1 MFVRSLIS
9 TACIS
14 LAILT
19 GASAFAGSIAI
30 TGHDNDFHRST
41 QALAQL
47 RGMIA
52 LARNGSVL
60 PVVTFDQGTQLTTAL
75 TAIGVPWVNVSLPA
89 NVLPT
94 VFDATLY
101 SAMAVASDTSCGG
114 CDNTAAMST
123 ALAAQSA
130 AIATFLNAGRGIVAL
145 AGGSNAGYY
154 AFLPQTAGVPSG
166 APPSTGYFQTP
177 VGLANGIPAV
187 NGDPTHNVF
196 AEPGSGGTAAAY
208 QVAERLTGGTF
219 LNIPETLICVNC
231 TTFGGILNGG
241 ADTAFQIRYA
251 SNLTSGDSV
260 INITNT
266 GANGASL
273 FGPGFG
279 GAAGNTCVNVYAFS
293 PDEQLISCCSCLI
306 TPNGLVSLS
315 VNSDLVSNTLTGVR
329 PNSVVI
335 KLVNTGA
342 SDTFTGTNC
351 TNSAALA
358 TFGAGPFPIAVGM
371 LAYGTTIH
379 TAPGAQGSL
388 AVTETPFLSATLSEQ
403 ELASIKNRCANII
416 GNGSTFGICRS
427 CRVGG
432 LGATR

>member
-1 MFVRSLIS
+1 MSVRSLFTS
-9 TACIS
+9 ACIS

-19 GASAFAGSIAI
+19 GASAYAGSIAI
-30 TGHDNDFHRST
+30 TGHDDDFHQSI
-41 QALAQL
+41 QSLAQL

-60 PVVTFDQGTQLTTAL
+60 PVVTFDEGTQLTTAL
-75 TAIGVPWVNVSLPA
+75 TAIGVPWVNISLPA
-89 NVLPT
+89 NVLPA
-94 VFDATLY
+94 VFNATLY

-145 AGGSNAGYY
+145 AGGTNAGYY
-154 AFLPQTAGVPSG
+154 AFLPQTAGVPVG

-177 VGLANGIPAV
+177 VGLANSIPAV

-196 AEPGSGGTAAAY
+196 SEPGSGGTAAAY
-208 QVAERLTGGTF
+208 QVAERLTAGAF
-219 LNIPETLICVNC
+219 LNTPETLICVNC
-231 TTFGGILNGG
+231 TTSGGILNGG
-241 ADTAFQIRYA
+241 AADTAFQIRYA

-273 FGPGFG
+273 NGPGFG
-279 GAAGNTCVNVYAFS
+279 GAAGNICVNVYAFS

-315 VNSDLVSNTLTGVR
+315 VTNDLISNTLTGVR

-342 SDTFTGTNC
+342 TDTFTGTTC

-358 TFGAGPFPIAVGM
+358 TIGGTAFPIVNGM

-379 TAPGAQGSL
+379 TAPGGL

-403 ELASIKNRCANII
+403 ELASIKNRCTNII